1 MGHDVEFWATT
12 MTAIAVAVSTL
23 SLLALLRQGVRQDA
37 EVLFAVVSGSLA
49 LSLMSPWMS
58 AAPAWMRWAAAI
70 GGSATCNG
78 FWLVS
83 RALFRGE
90 GGVRLPH
97 VLLAAGVALLI
108 AIHRGSA
115 MHTGASLPASTVVI
129 DALLTLTSTSL
140 LALSFTEPLRGWS
153 SQWMPAERRMRLW
166 FLTLYGS
173 SVLSTS
179 LLGALASAFP
189 ALRPWREIAVALC
202 ASLMIV
208 VTHLAL
214 RHRRRV
220 PPPSNAIQRRHTGK
234 QPPSLCEDD
243 IRLVAL
249 LQHQFEVQQVYREP
263 DLRIAEL
270 AARLGTAEY
279 RLSRLI
285 SQHLGEKNFNQM
297 LNRYRVAHAC
307 RLLASPDGFMNVLH
321 VSNESGFASLGP
333 FNRAFR
339 ALVGCT
345 PTAYR
350 ARCLEEDLPVRP
362 SDGSSQS
369 RPNSAHLP
377 DDVHGISILSRP
389 ATK

>member
-1 MGHDVEFWATT
+1 
-12 MTAIAVAVSTL
+12 
-23 SLLALLRQGVRQDA
+23 
-37 EVLFAVVSGSLA
+37 
-49 LSLMSPWMS
+49 
-58 AAPAWMRWAAAI
+58 
-70 GGSATCNG
+70 
-78 FWLVS
+78 
-83 RALFRGE
+83 
-90 GGVRLPH
+90 
-97 VLLAAGVALLI
+97 
-108 AIHRGSA
+108 
-115 MHTGASLPASTVVI
+115 
-129 DALLTLTSTSL
+129 
-140 LALSFTEPLRGWS
+140 
-153 SQWMPAERRMRLW
+153 
-166 FLTLYGS
+166 
-173 SVLSTS
+173 
-179 LLGALASAFP
+179 
-189 ALRPWREIAVALC
+189 
-202 ASLMIV
+202 MIV

-220 PPPSNAIQRRHTGK
+220 PPPSNAIERRHTGK

-307 RLLASPDGFMNVLH
+307 RLLANPDGFRNILH

-339 ALVGCT
+339 ALMGCT

-350 ARCLEEDLPVRP
+350 ARCLEEAPPARP

-369 RPNSAHLP
+369 RPNSAP
-377 DDVHGISILSRP
+377 VPGDVHGISFLSRP